1 MNRLVSLS
9 CGSLKSDQLDVL
21 RSNGIKTVADFIS
34 SDVESLAQKTSI
46 PAKDLSS
53 IQSIVIAQLAAFPL
67 NGKDYYDGLMTRFSI
82 LSTGCKNLDELL
94 DGGLYTGDVTEI
106 VGAAGTGK
114 SQICMNIAL
123 STSMEAKKYV
133 IYIDTGGSFCGER
146 IKQLLE
152 GCKASLDDE
161 EIHKILSRISVIQA
175 FDIFSMLEA
184 LESVRQR
191 LASEIEDEKTQQLR
205 LVIVDCLAAVVSPVL
220 GGQQIH
226 GHSLMV
232 NLSRILKS
240 LAVEHSLAVVVTNNV
255 VVDSSWSSPFSTKP
269 ALGPT
274 WAHVPSTRV
283 FIKKQTESS
292 ETKRIATIT
301 KSSRQKLHL
310 SRAFYIDHGGVR
322 SQAKLTSE

>member
-1 MNRLVSLS
+1 
-9 CGSLKSDQLDVL
+9 
-21 RSNGIKTVADFIS
+21 
-34 SDVESLAQKTSI
+34 
-46 PAKDLSS
+46 
-53 IQSIVIAQLAAFPL
+53 
-67 NGKDYYDGLMTRFSI
+67 
-82 LSTGCKNLDELL
+82 
-94 DGGLYTGDVTEI
+94 
-106 VGAAGTGK
+106 
-114 SQICMNIAL
+114 MNITL

-191 LASEIEDEKTQQLR
+191 LVSEIEDEKTLQLR

-240 LAVEHSLAVVVTNNV
+240 LAVEHSLAVVITNNV
-255 VVDSSWSSPFSTKP
+255 VADSSWSSPFSTKP

-274 WAHVPSTRV
+274 WGHVPSTRV
-283 FIKKQTESS
+283 FIQTQTEGS
-292 ETKRIATIT
+292 ETNRIATIT

-310 SRAFYIDHGGVR
+310 SRAFCIDHGGVR

>member
-34 SDVESLAQKTSI
+34 CDVESLAQKTSI

-53 IQSIVIAQLAAFPL
+53 IQSIVTAQLAAFPL

-152 GCKASLDDE
+152 GCKASLDDK
-161 EIHKILSRISVIQA
+161 EIPKILSRMSVVQA

-191 LASEIEDEKTQQLR
+191 LVSEIEDEKTLQLR

-240 LAVEHSLAVVVTNNV
+240 LAVEHSLAVVITNNV
-255 VVDSSWSSPFSTKP
+255 VADSSWSSPFSTKP

-274 WAHVPSTRV
+274 WGHVPNTRV
-283 FIKKQTESS
+283 FIQKQTEGS
-292 ETKRIATIT
+292 ETNRIATIT

-310 SRAFYIDHGGVR
+310 SRAFCIDHRGVR

>member
-67 NGKDYYDGLMTRFSI
+67 NGKDSYDGLMTRFSI

-191 LASEIEDEKTQQLR
+191 LVSETEDEKTLQLR

-240 LAVEHSLAVVVTNNV
+240 LAVEHSLAVVITNNV
-255 VVDSSWSSPFSTKP
+255 VADSSWSSPFSTKP

-274 WAHVPSTRV
+274 WGHVPSTRV
-283 FIKKQTESS
+283 FIQKQTEGS
-292 ETKRIATIT
+292 ETNRIATIT
-301 KSSRQKLHL
+301 KSSRQKLQL
-310 SRAFYIDHGGVR
+310 SRAFCIDHGGVR